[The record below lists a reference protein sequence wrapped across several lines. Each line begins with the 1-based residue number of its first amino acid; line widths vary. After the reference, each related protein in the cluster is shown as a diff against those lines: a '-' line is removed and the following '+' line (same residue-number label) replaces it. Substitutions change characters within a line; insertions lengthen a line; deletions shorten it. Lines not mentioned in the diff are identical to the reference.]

1 MSERVNCSACDR
13 TIDAA
18 AKICPYCG
26 VNTTTG
32 ERVDTQA
39 ILQEIF
45 QPREVSK
52 GESVLEYARQ
62 RQGIVIAVSAFVG
75 FLLLA
80 AMHQY
85 VTARNNSA
93 VTDSPAVPLS
103 EFTDVTRRADEA
115 APVPMP
121 KVEFQYDGK
130 PQSMRTYIAERGEVT
145 PPEVLAAQQAAQPEA
160 QAKAAAANNPAQAPQ
175 TGVAARPAAGGP
187 LRPAPAGPLR
197 PAPAAGRPQTVPP
210 APPPR

>member
-1 MSERVNCSACDR
+1 MSERVNCTACDR

-18 AKICPYCG
+18 AKVCPYCG
-26 VNTTTG
+26 ANTLTG

-45 QPREVSK
+45 QPRTVST

-62 RQGIVIAVSAFVG
+62 RQGIVIAISAFVG

-93 VTDSPAVPLS
+93 VTDAPAVPLS
-103 EFTDVTRRADEA
+103 EVTDVTRRADEA
-115 APVPMP
+115 APIPMP

-130 PQSMRTYIAERGEVT
+130 PESMRTYIAERGEVT
-145 PPEVLAAQQAAQPEA
+145 PPEVLAAQQAAQQEA
-160 QAKAAAANNPAQAPQ
+160 QAKAAASAAAKNPAQPQ

-187 LRPAPAGPLR
+187 PRPAPSGA
-197 PAPAAGRPQTVPP
+197 RPQNVPA